1 MNDRTVVYVVED
13 SVHLRAEISHNLSSL
28 GIRSVVFNDVEEL
41 PAKIDRAVVFMIRH
55 ESACRAQ
62 IDKYRTERAPV
73 SAKVEFSCNAG
84 FEKAVAAIREGASDF
99 VVWPSEPS
107 LLDRAIHRAEDDL
120 RRNQPA
126 KVMGGR
132 AKERVAMLTSR
143 ERQVLND
150 VINGCTTERI
160 AAKLAIS
167 PRTVDIH
174 RRNVLSKLNVR
185 NTAQAIVIA
194 LSSGEFQPANAEFA
208 MSPAYA

>member
-1 MNDRTVVYVVED
+1 MNDRTAVYVIEE
-13 SVHLRAEISHNLSSL
+13 SVHLRAEISHALSAL
-28 GIRSVVFNDVEEL
+28 GLRSVVFNNVGEL
-41 PAKIDRAVVFMIRH
+41 PAKINRPVVFMVRH
-55 ESACRAQ
+55 ESACRAV
-62 IDKYRTERAPV
+62 IDSYRGERAPV

-99 VVWPSEPS
+99 VVWPSEPA
-107 LLDRAIHRAEDDL
+107 LLDRAVHRAEDDL

-132 AKERVAMLTSR
+132 AKEKVAMLTSR
-143 ERQVLND
+143 ERQVLGD

-194 LSSGEFQPANAEFA
+194 LSSGEFQPAGDEFA
-208 MSPAYA
+208 MTRAYA

>member
-1 MNDRTVVYVVED
+1 MSERASVYLVEECT
-13 SVHLRAEISHNLSSL
+13 HLRAEISYALHIL
-28 GIRSVVFNDVEEL
+28 GIQSVVFENIDEL
-41 PAKIDRAVVFMIRH
+41 PVKIDGSVVFLVRH
-55 ESACRAQ
+55 ESSSRTQ
-62 IDKYRTERAPV
+62 IDKYRAERAPV

-99 VVWPSEPS
+99 VVWPSEPG

-132 AKERVAMLTSR
+132 AKERVAMLTTR

-160 AAKLAIS
+160 ATKLAIS

-194 LSSGEFQPANAEFA
+194 LSSGEFQPANYEFA

>member
-1 MNDRTVVYVVED
+1 MDDTTAVYVIED
-13 SVHLRAEISHNLSSL
+13 SVHLRAEISHNLSAL
-28 GIRSVVFNDVEEL
+28 GIRCVVFNDVSEL
-41 PAKIDRAVVFMIRH
+41 PVKIDRPVIFMIRH
-55 ESACRAQ
+55 ESPSRAM
-62 IDKYRTERAPV
+62 IDKYRADRAPV
-73 SAKVEFSCNAG
+73 SAKIEFSCNAG

-99 VVWPSEPS
+99 VVWPSES
-107 LLDRAIHRAEDDL
+107 GLLELAVKRAEDDC

-132 AKERVAMLTSR
+132 AKERVAMLTTR
-143 ERQVLND
+143 ERQVLGA

-160 AAKLAIS
+160 ATRLAIS

-194 LSSGEFQPANAEFA
+194 LSSGEFQPVNDDFA
-208 MSPAYA
+208 LEAAYA